1 MPLNSLIKAIDDFSA
16 PTLDHAAEANHRIAN
31 NLTLIA
37 SLIRLQVSHLPDTP
51 TMPVEEV
58 RGELSDICG
67 RIEAVGRLH
76 RLLVHTK
83 GQAVV
88 DLSSYLREIGEVTV
102 SSLVHAERVALSF
115 DLAPECIVAPKQA
128 VAIGLIVGEAI
139 SNSLKYAHPAG
150 VNGKLQLACEPLDRG
165 IVIEIADDGVGLPEG
180 FDPMKDGATGCA
192 VSRALATQLSAKLEF
207 DQMPIGLCVR
217 LTIPQPSN

>member
-16 PTLDHAAEANHRIAN
+16 PALDHAAEANHRIAN
-31 NLTLIA
+31 NLALIA
-37 SLIRLQVSHLPDTP
+37 SLIRLQVSRLPDAP

-58 RGELSDICG
+58 RSELNDICG
-67 RIEAVGRLH
+67 RIEAVGSLH
-76 RLLVHTK
+76 RLLVHAK

-88 DLSSYLREIGEVTV
+88 DLSGYLREIGEVTV
-102 SSLVHAERVALSF
+102 SSLAHTGRMAVSF

-139 SNSLKYAHPAG
+139 ANALKYAHPTG
-150 VNGKLQLACEPLDRG
+150 VNGKLQLACRRLDRD

-180 FDPMKDGATGCA
+180 FDPTKDGATGLE

-207 DQMPIGLCVR
+207 DEMPIGLCVR
-217 LTIPQPSN
+217 LTVPPRSN